1 MEKKAIKVT
10 DKVTGKEIVEYFK
23 SNGVDVTECDD
34 NAIVGLYYGV
44 EYGKLG
50 VFSRIYI
57 EYKGFEVIELP
68 KKEEKEHNYYLY
80 DVYLGEKVVVRGLK
94 AEEVK
99 IGYDDRL
106 YFYLEDNIVASFTSS
121 YSYVRRG
128 NGKVLNSG
136 LADGDSVCAST
147 SFHRVGGCT
156 DRVIVGYLINGE
168 PFYG

>member
-10 DKVTGKEIVEYFK
+10 DEVTGKMILEYFTSK
-23 SNGVDVTECDD
+23 G
-34 NAIVGLYYGV
+34 AINNSLKGSANIGYYYGV
-44 EYGKLG
+44 TNG
-50 VFSRIYI
+50 VIDVYHSCQIK
-57 EYKGFEVIELP
+57 EQGFEVIELP
-68 KKEEKEHNYYLY
+68 KKEEKKPDYYLY
-80 DVYLGEKVVVRGLK
+80 DVFLGEKVFVRGLK

-128 NGKVLNSG
+128 NGKALNSG
-136 LADGDSVCAST
+136 LADGDSASNTT
-147 SFHRVGGCT
+147 SFCTNDGCIKGK
-156 DRVIVGYLINGE
+156 IVGYIINGE

>member
-10 DKVTGKEIVEYFK
+10 DEVTGKEIVEYFK
-23 SNGVDVTECDD
+23 SNGVDVAKCTG
-34 NAIVGLYYGV
+34 NADIGLYYGV
-44 EYGKLG
+44 EYGELS
-50 VFSRIYI
+50 VFSQSYI
-57 EYKGFEVIELP
+57 EYKGFKIIELP
-68 KKEEKEHNYYLY
+68 KKEEKKPDYYLY
-80 DVYLGEKVVVRGLK
+80 DVFLGEKVFVRGLK

-128 NGKVLNSG
+128 NGKALNSG
-136 LADGDSVCAST
+136 LADGDSVCAATPS
-147 SFHRVGGCT
+147 HRAGGCT